1 MTSLLSFEAP
11 IRGKPVTCRCAP
23 FCAGLGLTAD
33 QGSIPKHRTHAPH
46 GHPQPHPT
54 LTALIHAALIAFPR
68 QYDHISRRPCPPAVV
83 VDRPATCQLPKPGL
97 PWHLL
102 AKLQGTFTSQFHLWR

>member
-23 FCAGLGLTAD
+23 FYAGWGPTAD
-33 QGSIPKHRTHAPH
+33 QGSIPKHRNHAPDS
-46 GHPQPHPT
+46 HPLQHPT

-68 QYDHISRRPCPPAVV
+68 QYDPVSRKLYPPEAV
-83 VDRPATCQLPKPGL
+83 VDRLATCQLPKPRV
-97 PWHLL
+97 PWRLL
-102 AKLQGTFTSQFHLWR
+102 AKLQGAFTSQFHLWR